1 VRRRALAG
9 AAAGVLLAALAGCGT
24 PSKDLFLVERS
35 GEGPGASLTLLVSD
49 DGSVRCNG
57 EKPKDMG
64 SKRLIDARGIEHDL
78 VDQGDEQKV
87 FRPGKNSVLSYTVRF
102 EDGTIRFSDTSPNL
116 PSDLFQLAAFTR
128 ELSKQVCGLPR

>member
-1 VRRRALAG
+1 VRRLALAG
-9 AAAGVLLAALAGCGT
+9 VAGAVLFAGLAGCGT

-57 EKPKDMG
+57 SKPKDMG
-64 SKRLIDARGIEHDL
+64 SKRLIDARGLEHDL
-78 VDQGDEQKV
+78 VDQAGRQRE

-102 EDGTIRFSDTSPNL
+102 EDGTISFSDTSPNL

-128 ELSKQVCGLPR
+128 ELSKQVCRLPR